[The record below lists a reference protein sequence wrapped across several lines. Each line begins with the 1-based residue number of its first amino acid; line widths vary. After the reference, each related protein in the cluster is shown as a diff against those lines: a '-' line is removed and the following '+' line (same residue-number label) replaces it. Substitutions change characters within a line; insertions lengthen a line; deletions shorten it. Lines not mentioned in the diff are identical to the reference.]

1 MKALVLAGGEGLRL
15 KPLLG
20 PLPKCLAPV
29 QGRPF
34 IEWQIELLKEHGFR
48 EFVLC
53 VGVGA
58 QAVRELLGDGSRLD
72 VAVQYSFEETALG
85 TGGAIR
91 NASGFLAGRFLC
103 ANGDTLAEFSLS
115 EMESRHEALGARVSV
130 LCRVAADATGKG
142 TLVVGERGRILRF
155 DEKTAAGA
163 SGLIN
168 CGFYLMEKDVL
179 DCVAP
184 GRPVSLE
191 KETFPRLLESGA
203 ALAACE
209 TSGAF
214 VDIGTP
220 EEYAR
225 VKHGGWR

>member
-1 MKALVLAGGEGLRL
+1 MKALVLAGGEGLRI

-29 QGRPF
+29 RGRPF
-34 IEWQIELLKEHGFR
+34 IEWHIELLKEHGFR

-58 QAVRELLGDGSRLD
+58 QAVKELLGDGSRLA
-72 VAVQYSFEETALG
+72 VAVEYSSETTPLG
-85 TGGAIR
+85 TGGAIK
-91 NASGFLAGRFLC
+91 NASGFIDGRFLC
-103 ANGDTLAEFSLS
+103 ANGDTLAEFSLT
-115 EMESRHEALGARVSV
+115 EMESRHDALGARVSV
-130 LCRVAADATGKG
+130 LCKEADAAGRG
-142 TLVVGERGRILRF
+142 TLLVGERGRILRF

-179 DCVAP
+179 DVVPA

-191 KETFPRLLESGA
+191 KETFPRLLEDGLT
-203 ALAACE
+203 LAACE

-225 VKHGGWR
+225 VKDRGWR

>member
-29 QGRPF
+29 RGRPF
-34 IEWQIELLKEHGFR
+34 VELLIELLRQQGLT

-53 VGVGA
+53 VGIGA
-58 QAVRELLGDGSRLD
+58 QAVKDVIGDGSRLG
-72 VAVQYSFEETALG
+72 VEVQYSFEGSPLG
-85 TGGAIR
+85 TGGAVR
-91 NASGFLAGRFLC
+91 NASGFLAGRFFC

-115 EMESRHEALGARVSV
+115 DMEARHDSVGAGVTM
-130 LCRVAADATGKG
+130 LCTRADATGRG
-142 TLVVGERGRILRF
+142 TLAVGKDGRILRF
-155 DEKTAAGA
+155 EEKTVAGS

-168 CGFYLMEKDVL
+168 CGFYVMEKEVL
-179 DCVAP
+179 DSVAP

-191 KETFPRLLESGA
+191 KETFPFLLEKGVK
-203 ALAACE
+203 LAACE
-209 TSGAF
+209 SSGAF

-220 EEYAR
+220 EEYMR
-225 VKHGGWR
+225 VKDGGWR

>member
-20 PLPKCLAPV
+20 TLPKCLAPV

-34 IEWQIELLKEHGFR
+34 IEWQIQLLREHGFR

-58 QAVRELLGDGSRLD
+58 RAVTGLLGDGSRLA
-72 VAVQYSFEETALG
+72 VAIQYSFEVTPLG
-85 TGGAIR
+85 TGGAIK
-91 NASGFLAGRFLC
+91 NASGLVAGRFLC
-103 ANGDTLAEFSLS
+103 ANGDTLAEFSLT
-115 EMESRHEALGARVSV
+115 EMEARHESLGARVSV
-130 LCRVAADATGKG
+130 LCRKVADVAEKG
-142 TLVVGERGRILRF
+142 TLVVGEGGRILRF
-155 DEKTAAGA
+155 DEKTAEGS

-168 CGFYLMEKDVL
+168 CGFYLMEEDVL

-184 GRPVSLE
+184 GQPVSLE
-191 KETFPRLLESGA
+191 KETFPRLLESGVK
-203 ALAACE
+203 LAACE

-220 EEYAR
+220 KEYLR
-225 VKHGGWR
+225 VKDGGWR

>member
-34 IEWQIELLKEHGFR
+34 IEWQIELLKEHGLR
-48 EFVLC
+48 EFILC
-53 VGVGA
+53 VGIGA
-58 QAVRELLGDGSRLD
+58 HAVRELLGDGSRLG
-72 VAVQYSFEETALG
+72 VHVQYSVESTPLG
-85 TGGAIR
+85 TGGAVK
-91 NASGFLAGRFLC
+91 NASGLLAGRFLC
-103 ANGDTLAEFSLS
+103 ANGDTLAEFSLT
-115 EMESRHEALGARVSV
+115 ELVSRHESLGARASV
-130 LCRVAADATGKG
+130 LCRRAADATGKG
-142 TLVVGERGRILRF
+142 TVVVGERGRILSF
-155 DEKTAAGA
+155 DEKTAGGSA
-163 SGLIN
+163 GLIN

-191 KETFPRLLESGA
+191 KETFPRLLESGVM
-203 ALAACE
+203 LAACE

-220 EEYAR
+220 EEYMR
-225 VKHGGWR
+225 VKNGGWR